1 MATSITLIINT
12 TNYVNGT
19 YIDPHRYSYNI
30 TNDLRGT
37 AGTMESGSSSN
48 GDNGDINDNYSNVMQ
63 EPGQQPLYAQVI
75 IVLMYV
81 LIIIVAV
88 GGNLLFSYVIV
99 MRAKMPSVTNLFL
112 LNLAI
117 SDLMKAIICNPF
129 TFMANLIWNYW
140 PYGEF
145 MCPVDVISEIFT
157 LIRTNDGSR
166 FKLTIPKR
174 SQGETANH
182 TATDPPS
189 YRH

>member
-1 MATSITLIINT
+1 MEASLTVIINT
-12 TNYVNGT
+12 TRHINASSYVNKN
-19 YIDPHRYSYNI
+19 PVQPPNANSSSW
-30 TNDLRGT
+30 RGT
-37 AGTMESGSSSN
+37 NSSLEDGAQDYSG
-48 GDNGDINDNYSNVMQ
+48 
-63 EPGQQPLYAQVI
+63 EEQPLYTQVI

-129 TFMANLIWNYW
+129 TFMANLIWMYW

-145 MCPVDVISEIFT
+145 LCPVVTYIQVRWGAEV
-157 LIRTNDGSR
+157 
-166 FKLTIPKR
+166 
-174 SQGETANH
+174 
-182 TATDPPS
+182 
-189 YRH
+189 

>member
-1 MATSITLIINT
+1 MEASLTVIINT
-12 TNYVNGT
+12 TR
-19 YIDPHRYSYNI
+19 H
-30 TNDLRGT
+30 
-37 AGTMESGSSSN
+37 
-48 GDNGDINDNYSNVMQ
+48 SNVTAYLDDTHRHQ
-63 EPGQQPLYAQVI
+63 QANVTSNLGQGTHAGLDDIEVYEEDPGEQPLYAQVI

-129 TFMANLIWNYW
+129 TFMANLIWMYW

-145 MCPVDVISEIFT
+145 LCPVVTYIQVRARGGRGDCEDSE
-157 LIRTNDGSR
+157 RDS
-166 FKLTIPKR
+166 KR
-174 SQGETANH
+174 DTEKEK
-182 TATDPPS
+182 
-189 YRH
+189 